1 MFLYKG
7 GQTVKKGTYWESE
20 KNAKI
25 VLEDEGVLPGGTK
38 ELYFRLPESYALI
51 PIVLIGL
58 ALSMAFP
65 YGAGFLLFITL
76 IALSAALYAAGSA
89 TTRLLKKCSAR
100 TPASVTARPQRT
112 WRQKRPRSGKRGK
125 RLKRRRIPVKRIRG
139 GTITLPPTER

>member
-25 VLEDEGVLPGGTK
+25 VLQSEGTLPGGTK

-51 PIVLIGL
+51 PIVLVGL

-89 TTRLLKKCSAR
+89 TARLMKEMLGRNAHFGYSPTTAYMTGRKTKKREKSE
-100 TPASVTARPQRT
+100 
-112 WRQKRPRSGKRGK
+112 
-125 RLKRRRIPVKRIRG
+125 
-139 GTITLPPTER
+139 GTEDGNDAK

>member
-7 GQTVKKGTYWESE
+7 GQIVKKGTYWESE

-25 VLEDEGVLPGGTK
+25 VLDTEGILPGGGK

-51 PIVLIGL
+51 PIVLIGV

-76 IALSAALYAAGSA
+76 IALSAALYAAGTA
-89 TTRLLKKCSAR
+89 TMRLLKEVLGKNANFGYSP
-100 TPASVTARPQRT
+100 TTAYMAGKKT
-112 WRQKRPRSGKRGK
+112 KKRGK
-125 RLKRRRIPVKRIRG
+125 DEDAGDGNEEK
-139 GTITLPPTER
+139 

>member
-20 KNAKI
+20 KNTKI
-25 VLEDEGVLPGGTK
+25 VLEDEGILPGGTK

-76 IALSAALYAAGSA
+76 IALSAAFYAAGSA
-89 TTRLLKKCSAR
+89 TTRLLKEMLGKN
-100 TPASVTARPQRT
+100 ASFGYSPTTAYMAGKKT
-112 WRQKRPRSGKRGK
+112 KKRE
-125 RLKRRRIPVKRIRG
+125 
-139 GTITLPPTER
+139 TDEETENRKETK

>member
-25 VLEDEGVLPGGTK
+25 VLETDGMLPGGTK
-38 ELYFRLPESYALI
+38 EMYFRLPESYALI

-65 YGAGFLLFITL
+65 YGAGFLVFITL
-76 IALSAALYAAGSA
+76 LALSAAVYAAGA
-89 TTRLLKKCSAR
+89 A
-100 TPASVTARPQRT
+100 TARLMKEMLGKNANFGYSPT
-112 WRQKRPRSGKRGK
+112 TAYMAGKKTTKKRGADDEEAGK
-125 RLKRRRIPVKRIRG
+125 NDAK
-139 GTITLPPTER
+139 